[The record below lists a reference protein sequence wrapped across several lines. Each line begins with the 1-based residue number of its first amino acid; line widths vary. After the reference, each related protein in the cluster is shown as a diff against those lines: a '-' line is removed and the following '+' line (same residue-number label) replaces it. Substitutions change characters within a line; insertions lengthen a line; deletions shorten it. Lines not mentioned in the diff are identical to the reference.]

1 VLGKEFSLKI
11 TMTIALFF
19 SLLIGSDFEREFSI
33 AGENKSEIERAI
45 REVPDYQYHGM
56 EWLITHMPKEDL
68 EILSSDFLLSNCQ
81 LAYEAWDS
89 SPWNESIPQEI
100 FFDSILPYASLN
112 ERRDD
117 WRADFQKR
125 FFPVIKEAETPYE
138 AAAMLNNKIYEMVGV
153 IYSTDRPKADQSPYE
168 SIDAGMASCTGLSI
182 LLIDACRS
190 VGIPA
195 RFVGTPR
202 WYNDSGNH
210 SWVEIWDNGWHF
222 TGAAEP
228 TNERLNE
235 GWFSALAGNALP
247 GDMKYGIFAN
257 TWNNSD
263 IYFPMDWLPGVK
275 TYRAVDVTKRYTIN
289 IKTNE
294 LVPIRIKV
302 CDLSGKRKTSIV
314 KVVGEDNFSFEGV
327 TKNED
332 YDANDYLTVMLPK
345 GKTFQIKSENDVQTI
360 DVEKEEIINLN
371 STKSSR

>member
-1 VLGKEFSLKI
+1 VLGKELNLKI
-11 TMTIALFF
+11 SMAIALCF
-19 SLLIGSDFEREFSI
+19 SLLIGSDLEREFSI
-33 AGENKSEIERAI
+33 AGNNRSEIERAI
-45 REVPDYQYHGM
+45 REVPDHQYLGM

-68 EILSSDFLLSNCQ
+68 KTLSSDFLLSNCQ
-81 LAYEAWDS
+81 LAYES
-89 SPWNESIPQEI
+89 QENSPWNESIPQDI

-117 WRADFQKR
+117 WRADFQSR
-125 FFPVIKEAETPYE
+125 FSSVIKEAETPYE
-138 AAAMLNNKIYEMVGV
+138 AAAILNNQIYEMVGV

-195 RFVGTPR
+195 RFVGTPL

-210 SWVEIWDNGWHF
+210 SWVEIWDNGWHY

-228 TNERLNE
+228 TDDRLNE
-235 GWFSALAGNALP
+235 GWFSGLAENALP
-247 GDMKYGIFAN
+247 GNMKYGIFAN

-263 IYFPMDWLPGVK
+263 IYFPMDWLPGDK
-275 TYRAVDVTKRYTIN
+275 TYRAVDVTERYTVN
-289 IKTNE
+289 VKSNK

-327 TKNED
+327 TKNEE
-332 YDANDYLTVMLPK
+332 YDANDHLTVMLPK

-360 DVEKEEIINLN
+360 DVEKEEIINLI
-371 STKSSR
+371 SVKSSR

>member
-1 VLGKEFSLKI
+1 MLGKELNLKI
-11 TMTIALFF
+11 SMAIALCF
-19 SLLIGSDFEREFSI
+19 SLLIGSDLEREFSI
-33 AGENKSEIERAI
+33 AGNNRSEIERAI
-45 REVPDYQYHGM
+45 REVPDHQYLGM

-68 EILSSDFLLSNCQ
+68 KTLSSDFLLSNCQ
-81 LAYEAWDS
+81 LAYES
-89 SPWNESIPQEI
+89 QENSPWNESIPQDI

-117 WRADFQKR
+117 WRADFQSR
-125 FFPVIKEAETPYE
+125 FSSVIKEAETPYE
-138 AAAMLNNKIYEMVGV
+138 AAAILNNQIYEMVGV

-190 VGIPA
+190 IGIPA
-195 RFVGTPR
+195 RFVGTPL

-210 SWVEIWDNGWHF
+210 SWVEIWDNGWHY

-228 TNERLNE
+228 TDDRLNE
-235 GWFSALAGNALP
+235 GWFSGLAENALP

-257 TWNNSD
+257 TWNNSG
-263 IYFPMDWLPGVK
+263 IYFPMDWLPGDK
-275 TYRAVDVTKRYTIN
+275 TYRAVDVTERYTVN
-289 IKTNE
+289 VKSNK

-327 TKNED
+327 TKNEE
-332 YDANDYLTVMLPK
+332 YDANDHLTVMLPK

-360 DVEKEEIINLN
+360 DVEKEEIINLI
-371 STKSSR
+371 SVKSSR